1 MKLIYLTNDGK
12 FRVETARVGTR
23 LIEMPDGYHPITNDS
38 VWQDAKRKSDGIMI
52 LIQGVLGPYG
62 SGKGEMT
69 EEDVLTTLREVEYAE
84 KSFKP
89 MSNSKMW
96 QRSLA
101 SMFAWF
107 YKYGITLFI
116 AGIAGYALVTQFT
129 EG

>member
-12 FRVETARVGTR
+12 ARVETAKVGTR

-38 VWQDAKRKSDGIMI
+38 VWQDAQRKSDGMMI
-52 LIQGVLGPYG
+52 LFQGVLPAYG
-62 SGKGEMT
+62 GTMAEADTMN
-69 EEDVLTTLREVEYAE
+69 VLREVEYAE

-101 SMFAWF
+101 SLWAFGM
-107 YKYGITLFI
+107 KYGITLFI
-116 AGIAGYALVTQFT
+116 VILAAYSIYASFS
-129 EG
+129 E